1 MHHDISWYIK
11 TYQDISRYL
20 MVVLYAWH
28 FLQAYGIRHTHTF
41 INVIVSPCRF
51 CWPCE
56 TLRCFR
62 TSRSTHAFLHPVA
75 GAQPRMFVWSQL
87 LYVALQR
94 RFSELSSMSK
104 KYWNCLSLQIGVCLV
119 HGWFVTATRDDMHE
133 SVLATSVSFFCCRD
147 MNGLGP
153 RFWAWRDASQ
163 IPIWFRGPSGQAS
176 TIPEGQGAVIWTSCG
191 MFVHQ
196 QYHTSR
202 YPQHWSR
209 WCTDVG

>member
-1 MHHDISWYIK
+1 MDHCLFMDCINYYIHHDTSWYIMI
-11 TYQDISRYL
+11 YQNISRYL
-20 MVVLYAWH
+20 KISHGCPLCLAL
-28 FLQAYGIRHTHTF
+28 FAGIRHTHAF
-41 INVIVSPCRF
+41 INVTVSPCRF

-75 GAQPRMFVWSQL
+75 GVQPRMFVWSQL

-104 KYWNCLSLQIGVCLV
+104 KYRNCLSLQIGVCLV
-119 HGWFVTATRDDMHE
+119 HGWFVTATRDDVHK

-176 TIPEGQGAVIWTSCG
+176 TIPEGQGAVIWISCG
-191 MFVHQ
+191 IFVH
-196 QYHTSR
+196 
-202 YPQHWSR
+202 
-209 WCTDVG
+209 